1 MKRLLII
8 IDGMDDEPNP
18 MLRNMTPAY
27 FADMPALRYMR
38 DNGYVCRQN
47 TIPAGNPPGTEVA
60 VLNILGYDVPTDFSS
75 RSWLEALGLGI
86 EINKDD
92 LCLRC
97 NLITHRNGTLTSH
110 CGEGVTERQ
119 CHEIV
124 DLLNTRFGNDRMEF
138 HGNGDFRNLLVVHD
152 AHASIKAEASHTL
165 VGQPVSHLLIHSN
178 DTNLGR
184 ILNLCITESRTLL
197 KGYPANGIS
206 LWAPGRALHP
216 ASHKINGALIA
227 GVNVMKGIGRY
238 AGLSVIDVE
247 GATGDEHTGY
257 RAKLQAALDALK
269 KYDFVLLHIEAPD
282 EASHSRN
289 CMRKVRI
296 LEDIDR
302 KLLTPL
308 LREASNIEVTVQSD
322 HATSSL
328 TGLHLDVPVEVIK
341 YKID

>member
-152 AHASIKAEASHTL
+152 AHASLRAEAPHTMI
-165 VGQPVSHLLIHSN
+165 GKPVSHLNIQST
-178 DTNLGR
+178 DMALGKM
-184 ILNLCITESRTLL
+184 LNRCITESRNVL
-197 KGYPANGIS
+197 KDYPANGIS
-206 LWAPGRALHP
+206 LWAPGRALP
-216 ASHKINGALIA
+216 PSANKRNGAVIA
-227 GVNVMKGIGRY
+227 GVNVIKGIGRY
-238 AGLSVIDVE
+238 VGLSVIDVP
-247 GATGDEHTGY
+247 GATGDEYTDY
-257 RAKLQAALDALK
+257 RAKLRAALDTLK
-269 KYDFVLLHIEAPD
+269 KYDFALLHIEAPD
-282 EASHSRN
+282 EASHGRD
-289 CMRKVRI
+289 CMKKVRV

-308 LREASNIEVTVQSD
+308 LREASNIEITVQSD
-322 HATSSL
+322 HATSSR
-328 TGLHLDVPVEVIK
+328 TGMHLDIPVEVIT